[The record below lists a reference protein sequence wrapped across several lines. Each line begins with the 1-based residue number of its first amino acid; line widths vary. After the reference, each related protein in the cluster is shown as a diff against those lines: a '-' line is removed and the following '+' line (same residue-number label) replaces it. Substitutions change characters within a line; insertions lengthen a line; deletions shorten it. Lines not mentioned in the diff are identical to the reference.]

1 MGCRIEKKEQR
12 IKKVRFVMSLSPNDI
27 RNYEFPNQM
36 RGYDKEEVDS
46 FLDQIANE
54 LENLKQESLR
64 LSMES
69 DSLKSQLDSL
79 KQFEDSI
86 KGAAIDAR
94 KNADSTMSSAKIEA
108 EKILSAAKT
117 KAEELVSS
125 KEAMISDY
133 KKQLNRLETTK
144 TSFANEI
151 KEMIHVHLRM
161 IEKIAES
168 EYSYNSDT
176 KSKDSLNAGDS
187 IEVTNSSEVERN
199 KMTSVGTKPSSEPM
213 VTEEANA
220 AEEIIQV
227 AEKTPVDPEL
237 ADALA
242 EYEHSNVT
250 SEKVSPETMIGAKVI
265 PKQGEVVETTKR
277 AEDIPD
283 GFIAGNAVE
292 ESDES
297 EADTGKVNLA
307 PDAQEESCE
316 HNAISV
322 DDVAVSPENIVE
334 ELDNVVAKFEE
345 EMDKAESN

>member
-1 MGCRIEKKEQR
+1 
-12 IKKVRFVMSLSPNDI
+12 MSLSPNDI

-46 FLDQIANE
+46 FLDQMANE

-64 LSMES
+64 LSMEN
-69 DSLKSQLDSL
+69 DSIKSQLDNL

-94 KNADSTMSSAKIEA
+94 KNADSTMSSAKTEA

-125 KEAMISDY
+125 KEAMLSDY
-133 KKQLNRLETTK
+133 KKQLNRLEATK
-144 TSFANEI
+144 QSFASEI
-151 KEMIHVHLRM
+151 KEMIHIHLRM
-161 IEKIAES
+161 IEKISES
-168 EYSYNSDT
+168 EFSYNSET
-176 KSKDSLNAGDS
+176 ESGNAPNAGGS

-199 KMTSVGTKPSSEPM
+199 EMTSVGTEPSSEPM

-220 AEEIIQV
+220 AEEIIEV

-242 EYEHSNVT
+242 GYEQPKKT
-250 SEKVSPETMIGAKVI
+250 SEKVSPETMIGSGII

-277 AEDIPD
+277 AEDIPE

-292 ESDES
+292 ETDES

-322 DDVAVSPENIVE
+322 DDETVNPENIVK

>member
-1 MGCRIEKKEQR
+1 
-12 IKKVRFVMSLSPNDI
+12 MSLSPNDI
-27 RNYEFPNQM
+27 RNYEFPSQM

-46 FLDQIANE
+46 FLDQMANE
-54 LENLKQESLR
+54 IENLKQESLR
-64 LSMES
+64 LSMEN
-69 DSLKSQLDSL
+69 DSIKSQLDNL

-94 KNADSTMSSAKIEA
+94 KNADSTMSSAKEEA
-108 EKILSAAKT
+108 DKIMSEAKA

-125 KEAMISDY
+125 KEVMLSDY

-144 TSFANEI
+144 ASFASEI
-151 KEMIHVHLRM
+151 KEIIHVHLRM

-168 EYSYNSDT
+168 EFSYNSET
-176 KSKDSLNAGDS
+176 ESSNAPNAGDS

-199 KMTSVGTKPSSEPM
+199 EMTSVGTKPSSEPM

-242 EYEHSNVT
+242 GYEHPNAT
-250 SEKVSPETMIGAKVI
+250 TEKVSPETMIGSGII

-277 AEDIPD
+277 AEDIPE
-283 GFIAGNAVE
+283 GFIVGNAVE
-292 ESDES
+292 ETDES

-322 DDVAVSPENIVE
+322 DDEPTTSKNIVD